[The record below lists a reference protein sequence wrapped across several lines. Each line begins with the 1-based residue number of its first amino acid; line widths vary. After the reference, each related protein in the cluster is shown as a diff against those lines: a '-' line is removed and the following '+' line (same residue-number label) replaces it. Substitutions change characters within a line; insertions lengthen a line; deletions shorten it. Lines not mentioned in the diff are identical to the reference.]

1 MVPLGCVSIT
11 ASKKGHHQ
19 EEVSP
24 SSSDELF
31 DQLQGVIWL
40 TKIDLRSDYH
50 ELKISES
57 YTPKIVS
64 RLVMFIVSS
73 LWCLLF

>member
-24 SSSDELF
+24 SSSDELLH
-31 DQLQGVIWL
+31 QLQGVI
-40 TKIDLRSDYH
+40 
-50 ELKISES
+50 
-57 YTPKIVS
+57 
-64 RLVMFIVSS
+64 
-73 LWCLLF
+73 